1 MEREEKEM
9 KSVSFCF
16 DGILG
21 FDIKEMKRISACC
34 VKELSRQL
42 YKESSKD
49 GGGAILCCRGHGNCI
64 LPENRHTHFIYFNY
78 CVGGRRLGPI
88 NNNCA
93 HFSAYL

>member
-42 YKESSKD
+42 YKEHQKM
-49 GGGAILCCRGHGNCI
+49 
-64 LPENRHTHFIYFNY
+64 
-78 CVGGRRLGPI
+78 VGGNTVLSRPRQLYT
-88 NNNCA
+88 A
-93 HFSAYL
+93 RK